1 MSAQRRWPRS
11 DMTPATYRANL
22 ARLGLSQVGAARFLG
37 IDARTSRRYASGE
50 RPIPPP
56 VARLLALA
64 DMLDADGWRL
74 DGIMCAWGG
83 DG

>member
-1 MSAQRRWPRS
+1 MNA
-11 DMTPATYRANL
+11 AAYRANI
-22 ARLGLSQVGAARFLG
+22 AHLGLSQVAAARLLG

-56 VARLLALA
+56 VARLLLLA
-64 DMLDADGWRL
+64 SLLDADGWRL
-74 DGIMCAWGG
+74 DGIERLLTLV